1 MSEKII
7 PSKKIHSLE
16 DARKLARKRLPK
28 MFFDFV
34 DGASG
39 DEKLCELNS
48 SALDQIRLEPKV
60 LRNVERRNLSK
71 EFFKIKYDLP
81 FGFAPMGM
89 CNLTWPGADTMLAK
103 ESVINNVPTC
113 VSMASS
119 TSLEKMFELSKGNS
133 WLQLYIFQDENFVME
148 LIERAEKTGYKVLI
162 LTVDVPIQFRRAKDD
177 KNGFTVPFKIGPKQF
192 FDFATHPNWSIS
204 TLLYGIPKPMNYE
217 TSKKGNKF
225 VRSESRGSTDWNT
238 LKRIRNAWK
247 GKLIVKGV
255 MSEQDAIKIKEA
267 GADGIQVSN
276 HGGRQLESATSAI
289 NALPLIRKAVG
300 QEFPLLFDS
309 GIRSGG
315 DIVRALA
322 FGADYVMIGRPLMY
336 AIGADGARG
345 LRKILE
351 IIKGELSTTLG
362 LVGLTD
368 INEIT
373 SDIIAQKFFK
383 DMKY

>member
-133 WLQLYIFQDENFVME
+133 WLQLYIFQDEDFVME
-148 LIERAEKTGYKVLI
+148 LIERAKKTGYKVLI